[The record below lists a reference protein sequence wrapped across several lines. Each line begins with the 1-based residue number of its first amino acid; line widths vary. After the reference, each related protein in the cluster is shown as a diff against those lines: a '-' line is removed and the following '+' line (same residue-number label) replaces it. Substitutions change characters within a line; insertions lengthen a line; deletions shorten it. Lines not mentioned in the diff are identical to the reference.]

1 MKAVTHSWWIG
12 AIISTVLTFAFLGT
26 DSSPN
31 VGMLLFMGIVNGVFW
46 GWLIGLLIDKIG
58 RSFKNENLTPDTI
71 GEHATQKVNSDASY
85 ERGNQTSI
93 NAGYALELSR
103 IITENKALKKQPKPR
118 EILRTDGYY
127 VASKS
132 YAGDTRF
139 FLLFFTSKGFVALGE
154 PEEFDNS
161 DYSKEEYRQV
171 IAEGET
177 LTEIEVSPY
186 LTEYTN
192 YGENI
197 LMKFYDPTEYS
208 NIDPIEK
215 VPYDD
220 PVVYNKWSG
229 RIIPNG
235 LLLDLEVSRF
245 SNALKDYERKHLIRD
260 LKFDFIPIGM
270 N

>member
-1 MKAVTHSWWIG
+1 MKAVNHSWWIG
-12 AIISTVLTFAFLGT
+12 AIISTVLTLTLTGGPAQ
-26 DSSPN
+26 DNP
-31 VGMLLFMGIVNGVFW
+31 GMLILIGIINGIFW
-46 GWLIGLLIDKIG
+46 GWIIGLIIDKII
-58 RSFKNENLTPDTI
+58 SSKKITEPTPS
-71 GEHATQKVNSDASY
+71 TQK
-85 ERGNQTSI
+85 ERPSS
-93 NAGYALELSR
+93 NAV
-103 IITENKALKKQPKPR
+103 
-118 EILRTDGYY
+118 LRKDGYY

-132 YAGDTRF
+132 FEGDTRF

-171 IAEGET
+171 IAEGEA

-192 YGENI
+192 YGGNI
-197 LMKFYDPTEYS
+197 LMKFYDPTDSS
-208 NIDPIEK
+208 NIDPIEN

-220 PVVYNKWSG
+220 PVIYNKWSG
-229 RIIPNG
+229 RIIPKG

-245 SNALKDYERKHLIRD
+245 SYALKDYEKLHLIQN
-260 LKFDFIPIGM
+260 LKFEFVPIGM